1 MISNIDHIAIAVY
14 DLENSLE
21 RFKILTDATDA
32 QIRIEEVP
40 SEKVRVAFIQIG
52 NSKIELLEPL
62 GTASPITRFLE
73 KRGEGLHHIAL
84 ETENLEAEIKRTVKE
99 NLLPI
104 SAPSEGAGGKKVV
117 FFNPKDT
124 GKVLVEF
131 IQKIQD

>member
-1 MISNIDHIAIAVY
+1 MISNIDHIAIAVH

-21 RFKILTDATDA
+21 QFKILTDATDA

>member
-1 MISNIDHIAIAVY
+1 MISNIDHIAIAVH